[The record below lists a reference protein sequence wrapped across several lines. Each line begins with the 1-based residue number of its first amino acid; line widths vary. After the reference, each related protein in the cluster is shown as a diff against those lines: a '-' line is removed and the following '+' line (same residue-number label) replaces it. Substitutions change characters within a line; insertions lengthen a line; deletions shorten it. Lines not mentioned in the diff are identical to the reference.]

1 VGYLAHHIR
10 FDTGWILV
18 AQTRTAGYLIPKFP
32 PMKKVE
38 NFSLKYYVARW
49 WINFSFKYIFYRR
62 TETRGRH
69 KFRPN
74 DPLMF
79 APNHQNALMDAL
91 VFVTTL
97 PQEPIFLSRADI
109 FKSKFITR
117 LLNFIKMMPV
127 YRIRDGYENLQK
139 NQEVFNRC
147 TEILRT
153 GHSLCIF
160 PEGNHNDKR
169 FFRPLKK
176 GLARIAF
183 EAEDQCDFKLG
194 LKIVPTGIDYSNYDN
209 VRGRLTVSYA
219 DPITITDLKDL
230 YRSDPQRA
238 MKELN
243 NRIRINIEPHMI
255 EIPWEDIYSMVM
267 ELRVIYGSRFRKLK
281 HMPGRT
287 LFDKF
292 YGDKAMIRLIGS
304 KRETNPEETTLLN
317 RQVTDYWRLLKTHNF
332 RDHIPANAP
341 YSILRLIWNTF
352 ILAVGFPLH
361 IYSLINNYH
370 LFRIPAWLSRTYLK
384 DPQFRATG
392 AYVISMAFMMPLSY
406 GLQTLI
412 VGLIFKT
419 WWIWLAYLLSLLPAG
434 LYMLHY
440 MFENR
445 KWRSRMIYTWLLHK
459 KDPDVLR
466 IKELRESI
474 VKQMDEWVGSA
485 PE

>member
-1 VGYLAHHIR
+1 
-10 FDTGWILV
+10 
-18 AQTRTAGYLIPKFP
+18 
-32 PMKKVE
+32 MKKVE
-38 NFSLKYYVARW
+38 NFSVGYYLARF
-49 WINFSFKYIFYRR
+49 WINFSFKHIFYRR
-62 TETRGRH
+62 TEIRGRG
-69 KFRPN
+69 KFRPD
-74 DPLMF
+74 DPLLF

-97 PQEPIFLSRADI
+97 QQEPIFLARADI
-109 FKSKFITR
+109 FKSKFIIR

-139 NQEVFNRC
+139 NQEVFIRC
-147 TEILRT
+147 TEILST
-153 GHSLCIF
+153 GHSICLF

-183 EAEDQCDFKLG
+183 EAENQFDFKLG
-194 LKIVPTGIDYSNYDN
+194 LKIVPTGIDYSNYEN

-219 DPITITDLKDL
+219 DPITITDLRDL
-230 YRSDPQRA
+230 YRQDPQKA

-243 NRIRINIEPHMI
+243 NRIRTNIEPHMI

-267 ELRVIYGSRFRKLK
+267 DLRTIYGPRFRKLK
-281 HMPGRT
+281 NLPNKT
-287 LFDKF
+287 LFHAFD
-292 YGDKAMIRLIGS
+292 GDKAMIRMIGDRRGS
-304 KRETNPEETTLLN
+304 SPDMIDRLNTLVL
-317 RQVTDYWRLLKTHNF
+317 DYRKLLKKHNF
-332 RDHIPANAP
+332 RDHIPAQAP
-341 YSILRLIWNTF
+341 YGILRLIWNTV
-352 ILAVGFPLH
+352 ILGIGFPLH

-370 LFRIPAWLSRTYLK
+370 LFRIPAWLARTQFK

-419 WWIWLAYLLSLLPAG
+419 WWIWLAYLLTLLPAG
-434 LYMLHY
+434 VYMLHY

-445 KWRSRMIYTWLLHK
+445 KWRSRIRFMWKLGK
-459 KDPDVLR
+459 KDPDALR
-466 IKELRESI
+466 ILELRREI
-474 VKQMDEWVGSA
+474 VARMDQMTG
-485 PE
+485 

>member
-1 VGYLAHHIR
+1 
-10 FDTGWILV
+10 
-18 AQTRTAGYLIPKFP
+18 
-32 PMKKVE
+32 MKKVE
-38 NFSLKYYVARW
+38 KFSLGYYVGRF
-49 WINFSFKYIFYRR
+49 WINFSFKHIYYRR
-62 TETRGRH
+62 TEIRGRH

-74 DPLMF
+74 DPLLF

-97 PQEPIFLSRADI
+97 QQEPIFLARADI

-117 LLNFIKMMPV
+117 ILNFLKMMPV
-127 YRIRDGYENLQK
+127 YRIRDGFENLQK

-153 GHSLCIF
+153 GHSLCLF
-160 PEGNHNDKR
+160 PEGNHSDKR

-183 EAEDQCDFKLG
+183 EAENQCDFKLG
-194 LKIVPTGIDYSNYDN
+194 LKIVPTGIDYSSYEN

-230 YRSDPQRA
+230 FRDDPQKA

-243 NRIRINIEPHMI
+243 NRIRVNIEPHMI
-255 EIPWEDIYSMVM
+255 EIPWEDIYFMVM
-267 ELRVIYGSRFRKLK
+267 DLRIIYGRRFRQLK
-281 HMPGRT
+281 NLPGKT

-292 YGDKAMIRLIGS
+292 DGDKAMIQLIGS
-304 KRETNPEETTLLN
+304 KRESHREVINQLN
-317 RQVTDYWRLLKTHNF
+317 SLVMEYWKLLKKYNF
-332 RDHIPANAP
+332 RDHIPARAP
-341 YSILRLIWNTF
+341 YGFIRLFLNT
-352 ILAVGFPLH
+352 LAIAIGLPLH
-361 IYSLINNYH
+361 IYALINNYH
-370 LFRIPAWLSRTYLK
+370 LFRIPGWLSRTLFK
-384 DPQFRATG
+384 DPQFRSTG
-392 AYVISMAFMMPLSY
+392 AYVISMAFMMPLCY

-419 WWIWLAYLLSLLPAG
+419 WCIWLAYLLTLLPAG

-445 KWRSRMIYTWLLHK
+445 KWLSRIRFTRMLRK
-459 KDPDVLR
+459 KDPDALR
-466 IKELRESI
+466 IMQLREVI
-474 VKQMDEWVGSA
+474 VNRMDELVHSDS
-485 PE
+485 E

>member
-1 VGYLAHHIR
+1 
-10 FDTGWILV
+10 
-18 AQTRTAGYLIPKFP
+18 
-32 PMKKVE
+32 MKKVE
-38 NFSLKYYVARW
+38 KYSPGYDFARLW
-49 WINFSFKYIFYRR
+49 VNFSFKHIFYRR
-62 TETRGRH
+62 TEVRGLD
-69 KFRPN
+69 KFRPD
-74 DPLMF
+74 DPLLF

-97 PQEPIFLSRADI
+97 TQEPIFLARADI

-117 LLNFIKMMPV
+117 ILNFIKMMPV

-153 GHSLCIF
+153 GHSLCMF

-183 EAEDQCDFKLG
+183 EAENQCDFKLG
-194 LKIVPTGIDYSNYDN
+194 LRIVPTGIDYSSYKN

-230 YRSDPQRA
+230 YRQDPQKA

-255 EIPWEDIYSMVM
+255 EIPWEDIYFMVM
-267 ELRVIYGSRFRKLK
+267 DLRIIYGRRFRELKKL
-281 HMPGRT
+281 PGKT

-292 YGDKAMIRLIGS
+292 DGDKAMIRMIGS
-304 KRETNPEETTLLN
+304 RRESNPEGIAQLN
-317 RQVTDYWRLLKTHNF
+317 SQVMEYWKLLKTHNL
-332 RDHIPANAP
+332 RDHIPARAP
-341 YSILRLIWNTF
+341 YGFFSLLLNTLV
-352 ILAVGFPLH
+352 LAIGFPLH
-361 IYSLINNYH
+361 IYALINNYH
-370 LFRIPAWLSRTYLK
+370 LFRIPDWLSRTLFK
-384 DPQFRATG
+384 DPQFRSTG
-392 AYVISMAFMMPLSY
+392 AYVISMVVMMPISY

-412 VGLIFKT
+412 IGLIFKT
-419 WWIWLAYLLSLLPAG
+419 WWIWLAYGLTLLPTG

-445 KWRSRMIYTWLLHK
+445 KWWSRIRFTRMLRK
-459 KDPDVLR
+459 KSPDALR
-466 IKELRESI
+466 IMELREEI
-474 VKQMDEWVGSA
+474 VKKMDELVMSD

>member
-1 VGYLAHHIR
+1 
-10 FDTGWILV
+10 
-18 AQTRTAGYLIPKFP
+18 
-32 PMKKVE
+32 MKKVE
-38 NFSLKYYVARW
+38 NYSIGYKIARY
-49 WINFSFKYIFYRR
+49 WINFSFKNIFYRR
-62 TETRGRH
+62 TEVRGLH
-69 KFRPN
+69 KFQPD

-97 PQEPIFLSRADI
+97 RQQPIFLARADI
-109 FKSKFITR
+109 FKSRFITR

-153 GHSLCIF
+153 GHSICMF

-183 EAEDQCDFKLG
+183 EAENQCDFKLG
-194 LKIVPTGIDYSNYDN
+194 LKIVPTGIDYSSYEN

-230 YRSDPQRA
+230 YRSDPQKA

-243 NRIRINIEPHMI
+243 NRIRINIEAHMI
-255 EIPWEDIYSMVM
+255 EIPWEDIYFLVM
-267 ELRVIYGSRFRKLK
+267 NLRVMYGRRFRQLK
-281 HMPGRT
+281 NLPDRT
-287 LFDKF
+287 LFDRF
-292 YGDKAMIRLIGS
+292 DGDKEMIRQIGHL
-304 KRETNPEETTLLN
+304 RESHPEEIAGLN
-317 RQVTDYWRLLKTHNF
+317 TRVTEYWKLLKKHNF
-332 RDHIPANAP
+332 RDHTLAHAP
-341 YSILRLIWNTF
+341 YGMLRLIWNTF
-352 ILAVGFPLH
+352 ILTLGFPLH

-370 LFRIPAWLSRTYLK
+370 LFRIPAMLSRTLFK

-392 AYVISMAFMMPLSY
+392 AYAISMAFMMPLSY
-406 GLQTLI
+406 AIQILI

-419 WWIWLAYLLSLLPAG
+419 WWIWLAYALTLLPAG

-445 KWRSRMIYTWLLHK
+445 KWRSRIRFAWMSWK
-459 KDPDVLR
+459 KDPDLLR
-466 IKELRESI
+466 LINLRKEI
-474 VKQMDEWVGSA
+474 TGQMDGLVKG
-485 PE
+485 